1 MRIQGDCRALSSG
14 APTLPCG
21 ELLPSAACF
30 IVNQLLSADIS
41 FPAGPGIYQ
50 LALYQL
56 EILLYRGHHSEN
68 NLRLG
73 LGMFLWFGDLR
84 ARNLFYAN
92 PDTLQGDQRRWGI

>member
-1 MRIQGDCRALSSG
+1 MVYLKDGSPAALVLMFHQRQRLMVDCRALSSG
-14 APTLPCG
+14 APTLPC
-21 ELLPSAACF
+21 
-30 IVNQLLSADIS
+30 
-41 FPAGPGIYQ
+41 GIYQ

-68 NLRLG
+68 NLRIG